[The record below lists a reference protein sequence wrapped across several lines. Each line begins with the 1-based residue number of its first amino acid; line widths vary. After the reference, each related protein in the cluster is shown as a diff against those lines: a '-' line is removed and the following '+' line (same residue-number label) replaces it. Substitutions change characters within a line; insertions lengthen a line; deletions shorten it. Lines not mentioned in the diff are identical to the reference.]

1 MAEPSLRK
9 YQPTRSDPWDHDKA
23 AHLLN
28 RAGFGGKPDEIER
41 FVRIGFEAAVT
52 EIVEFET
59 IPDTPMTIDFSEIY
73 ALLEE
78 AQRLRQAGADERTRF
93 AIVQRIQRANLQK
106 LQELRESWVSRMI
119 QTKRPL
125 QEKMVYFW
133 HGHLVSGWPEVQN
146 AEHLHIQNELFRRM
160 ALGNYKEMIL
170 AIARDPAML
179 TYLDNRLNRKGR
191 PNENFG
197 RALLEMFTL
206 GIGNYTEQDVK
217 ANARAFTGWTFRGNE
232 FFFDRAQHDDGVK
245 TFLGV
250 TGNHDGTDHI
260 DIIFQQPATARW
272 LPIKLFEFFAY
283 LRPEERVIDDLA
295 GLFKVTNF
303 SVKPLVRRI
312 LESRLFYS
320 PRAIRAQVKSP
331 VQLVVGAVRS
341 LEGEQVPIRPLLAA
355 MDLMGQALL
364 YPPNVGGWPKGDSW
378 ITTATILMRYNFS
391 GLLMTG
397 RMPGLPRRAG
407 AQGLDA
413 TRFVTGTPKTVG
425 EVVEQLTQRLLHR
438 SLDGRRQFG
447 LLRTL
452 GANRPTDRFVMDG
465 RGSTERLRTLTHMVM
480 SMPEYQMH

>member
-9 YQPTRSDPWDHDKA
+9 YQPTSSNPWDHTKA

-28 RAGFGGKPDEIER
+28 RAGFGGKPDEIQR
-41 FVRIGFEAAVT
+41 LVRMGFQAALN
-52 EIVEFET
+52 EIVEYESV
-59 IPDTPMTIDFSEIY
+59 PDTPLSIDFSDVY

-78 AQRLRQAGADERTRF
+78 AQRARQAGADERTRV
-93 AIVQRIQRANLQK
+93 AIAQRTQRANLQK

-119 QTKRPL
+119 QAKRPL

-133 HGHLVSGWPEVQN
+133 HGHLVSGYPEVTF
-146 AEHLHIQNELFRRM
+146 AEHLYIQNELFRRM
-160 ALGNYKEMIL
+160 AFPNYKEMIL

-179 TYLDNRLNRKGR
+179 TYLDNRLNRKAR

-232 FFFDRAQHDDGVK
+232 FFFDRAQHDDAVK

-250 TGNHDGTDHI
+250 TGNLDGTDNI
-260 DIIFQQPATARW
+260 DIIFQQSATARW
-272 LPIKLFEFFAY
+272 LPLKLFEFFAY
-283 LRPEERVIDDLA
+283 LRPEERIIDDLA
-295 GLFKVTNF
+295 GVFKVTNF
-303 SVKPLVRRI
+303 SVKPVVRRI
-312 LESRLFYS
+312 LESELFYS
-320 PRAIRAQVKSP
+320 PGTIRAKVKSP
-331 VQLVVGAVRS
+331 VELVVGSVR
-341 LEGEQVPIRPLLAA
+341 LLDGEQAPVRPLLAT

-364 YPPNVGGWPKGDSW
+364 YPPNVGGWPKGEGW

-397 RMPGLPRRAG
+397 RMPGLPRRVG

-413 TRFVTGTPKTVG
+413 TRFVTGTPRTAG

-438 SLDGRRQFG
+438 SLGGRRQFG

-452 GANRPTDRFVMDG
+452 GANRPTDPFVTDG
-465 RGSTERLRTLTHMVM
+465 QGSTERLRTLTHMIM
-480 SMPEYQMH
+480 SMPEYQLG